1 MNIKIITLHRVFNYG
16 SVLQT
21 YATEK
26 MFEKHGHK
34 VEIIDYI
41 TEIRTLKKQF
51 KITPPTLRQDMLHR
65 SIYFFCKYFSLILK
79 KRTFWRFLKKNVN
92 LTRRK
97 YITYNDL
104 VENPPIADVYITGS
118 DQVWNSKYNNG
129 IDRGFYLDFTDSPN
143 KFAFAASFGMEQ
155 IPENEL
161 EETKRLLKKYKS
173 ITVREDEANV
183 LLDKMKIDNHFVI
196 IDPTL
201 QLRKNDWLKLASK
214 RLIKEKY
221 VLLMLLYNEDNNATE
236 YARKIAD
243 KMNAK
248 LVKIS
253 WEMKKPDKVDILFT
267 HRNPK
272 DFLSL
277 FNYAEFIVTNSFHG
291 LAFSIN
297 FNKEFIVVKR
307 NEFNSRIDSLLRLT
321 KSESRQFDKNH
332 FSIDILDKK
341 IDYKSINQI
350 LEKERK
356 KADKF
361 IEKLGEYYEKN

>member
-243 KMNAK
+243 RMQ
-248 LVKIS
+248 S
-253 WEMKKPDKVDILFT
+253 
-267 HRNPK
+267 
-272 DFLSL
+272 
-277 FNYAEFIVTNSFHG
+277 
-291 LAFSIN
+291 
-297 FNKEFIVVKR
+297 
-307 NEFNSRIDSLLRLT
+307 
-321 KSESRQFDKNH
+321 
-332 FSIDILDKK
+332 
-341 IDYKSINQI
+341 
-350 LEKERK
+350 
-356 KADKF
+356 
-361 IEKLGEYYEKN
+361 